1 MSSGSFSKCI
11 LCQHEPDVALGLDGL
26 EGRELLVCGPCAQFV
41 ADMHMSLMDAFP
53 MEQGGR
59 SIIGQSE

>member
-1 MSSGSFSKCI
+1 MCA
-11 LCQHEPDVALGLDGL
+11 LCPRQEDVAITLEGL
-26 EGRELLVCGPCAQFV
+26 EGREFLVCGPCAQFV

-53 MEQGGR
+53 MEQGER